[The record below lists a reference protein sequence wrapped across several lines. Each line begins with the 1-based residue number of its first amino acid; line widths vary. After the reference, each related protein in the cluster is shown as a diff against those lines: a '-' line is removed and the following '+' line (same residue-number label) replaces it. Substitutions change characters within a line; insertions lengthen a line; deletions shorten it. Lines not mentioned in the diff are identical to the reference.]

1 MKVRGWYYRVCQ
13 SIQHTFLWLEFLHF
27 VSQVINLGFKYYLWP
42 IAGTKKVISWLIYL
56 YILWLDFLLH
66 LLPQMNNFR
75 LKYWL
80 HLILVMSY
88 KCSSIFLTVVVTLCD
103 VSNGNLPSWTI
114 IVLLLRLNDIPLLK
128 ASSYKI
134 STGTAVKKTTR
145 IIRKKYLSL

>member
-1 MKVRGWYYRVCQ
+1 MTYRCAIW
-13 SIQHTFLWLEFLHF
+13 SWSRNFKFLGLL
-27 VSQVINLGFKYYLWP
+27 VQ
-42 IAGTKKVISWLIYL
+42 AGTKKVISWLIYL